1 MSNEDE
7 TLGIHFLQDEED
19 ENEQTLSKEVYN
31 PVDRW
36 FTKSVV
42 AQGVATSEQVHTAV
56 ALQVEMREIRG
67 RCPRIW
73 ELMTM
78 QKSLTTEQVDQ
89 ALSSLGELSV
99 ESEGLKGFTMLG
111 RVLVDMKY
119 TSYEKV
125 LGGLELQARERA
137 DGTWRL
143 IGQILIESKTISQSQ
158 LKEALNVL
166 ERRRRAHE
174 KKAEPEEIAVPKE

>member
-1 MSNEDE
+1 MGDEKE
-7 TLGIHFLQDEED
+7 TLGIHFLQNEPDEQE
-19 ENEQTLSKEVYN
+19 ETLSREVYN

-36 FTKSVV
+36 FTTSVI
-42 AQGVATSEQVHTAV
+42 AQGLATSEQVHDAV
-56 ALQVEMREIRG
+56 ALQVEMREIGG

-78 QKSLTTEQVDQ
+78 QKSMTAMQVDEV
-89 ALSSLGELSV
+89 LGQLGKLSV
-99 ESEGLKGFTMLG
+99 ESEGLKGVAMLG

-119 TSYEKV
+119 TTYDKV
-125 LGGLELQARERA
+125 IEGLELQAKERA

-143 IGQILIESKTISQSQ
+143 IGQILIDGKIISQSQ

-166 ERRRRAHE
+166 ERRRHAHDKAAAE
-174 KKAEPEEIAVPKE
+174 K